1 MKTIIANWKMNP
13 VTELHAR
20 NLLEEVV
27 RESKRLLSHVE
38 LVVAPPFLY
47 LPGLAHEY
55 RRDERIAFAA
65 QDVFWEE
72 TGAYTGEISPL
83 MVKSL
88 PAEYAIIGHSERRA
102 HLKETDTMIQKKVRA
117 AHRAGLSVVLCVGE
131 PTRKG
136 KTAKAAK
143 EYVRRQLIKDLA
155 ESNSLHDIASGI
167 RDITVAYEPVWAIGT
182 GRTDT
187 PEDALEM
194 TLFIKEL
201 LIAKLGF
208 RGVRVLYG
216 GSVNHENI
224 ESFLAHDEI
233 DGALVGGASL
243 RAEEFDKILA
253 VAAAH

>member
-1 MKTIIANWKMNP
+1 MKTIVANWKMNP
-13 VTELHAR
+13 VTESHAR
-20 NLLEEVV
+20 SLLGAVV
-27 RESKRLLSHVE
+27 GESKRLLSHVE
-38 LVVAPPFLY
+38 LIVAPPFLY
-47 LPGLAHEY
+47 LPGLVEEY
-55 RRDERIAFAA
+55 HRNEHIAFAA

-72 TGAYTGEISPL
+72 TGPYTGEVSPL

-88 PAEYAIIGHSERRA
+88 PAEYAIIGHSERRT
-102 HLKETDTMIQKKVRA
+102 HLKETDAMIQKKVRA
-117 AHRAGLSVVLCVGE
+117 AHRAGLTVVLCVGE

-143 EYVRRQLIKDLA
+143 EYVKRQLYKDLA
-155 ESNSLHDIASGI
+155 EHNSMRDISSGI
-167 RDITVAYEPVWAIGT
+167 RDVIIAYEPVWAIGT

-187 PEDALEM
+187 PDDALEM

-201 LIAKLGF
+201 LAVKFGL
-208 RGVRVLYG
+208 RGTRVLYG

-243 RAEEFDKILA
+243 KPEEFGKILGI
-253 VAAAH
+253 AASH